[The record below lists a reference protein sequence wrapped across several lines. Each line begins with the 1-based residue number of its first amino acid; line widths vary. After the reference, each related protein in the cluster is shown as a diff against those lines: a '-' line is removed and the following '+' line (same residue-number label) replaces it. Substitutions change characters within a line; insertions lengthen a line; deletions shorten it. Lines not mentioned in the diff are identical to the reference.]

1 MDLQLEPP
9 LQDWPFCRDS
19 WMFISPVGM
28 MHWIWCTQ
36 ESVYISACSSVSA
49 KKAGLR
55 AKVAGLATPVPTD
68 VTVLDGR
75 LASTPEGTYNYTRS
89 HDNHMTSLQ

>member
-1 MDLQLEPP
+1 M
-9 LQDWPFCRDS
+9 
-19 WMFISPVGM
+19 GM

-49 KKAGLR
+49 KKASLR
-55 AKVAGLATPVPTD
+55 AKAAGLATPAPTD

-75 LASTPEGTYNYTRS
+75 LASTPEGTYTYTRS
-89 HDNHMTSLQ
+89 RDSHMTSLQ